1 MEKDIWEETNFYGV
15 VDELEDKYSDDEKK
29 EIKNRLIDKYGDNLS
44 ATIFRDDDFFTNF
57 INSIPSQEQDQ
68 YIENTINYAFNGKN
82 KKMYNPNY
90 VIVARRAVPSY
101 ESKPENF
108 WSVDP
113 NEPLNGLGN
122 EIQKEQRLH
131 SVIMVST
138 LGKLIEHGIVTTN
151 RGVSDGEIAI
161 DPNKNFNDFLFMY
174 KPQREFYQL
183 VDYLE
188 KGGMKRETL
197 LEQLRATATDRA
209 IKQGLPIKAKSDNL
223 ISLDDVEESTLDQ
236 TTSEINAEVQY
247 LKQREKDQTLEQEE
261 WGKEEDW

>member
-1 MEKDIWEETNFYGV
+1 MDKDIWEETNFYGV
-15 VDELEDKYSDDEKK
+15 VDEFVDKFSDNEKK
-29 EIKNRLIDKYGDNLS
+29 DIRKRLTDKFGDKLS

-57 INSIPSQEQDQ
+57 INSVPSEEQEH
-68 YIENTINYAFNGKN
+68 YIENTINYAYNGKQ
-82 KKMYNPNY
+82 KKEYNPNY

-113 NEPLNGLGN
+113 NEPLNGLSN

-138 LGKLIEHGIVTTN
+138 LGKLIEHGIVSTN

-161 DPNKNFNDFLFMY
+161 DPNKNFSDFLFMY

-188 KGGMKRETL
+188 KGGIKREKL
-197 LEQLRATATDRA
+197 LEQLKDTAVERA
-209 IKQGLPIKAKSDNL
+209 IKQGLPIKAKNEAP
-223 ISLDDVEESTLDQ
+223 ISLDDIEESTKDE
-236 TTSEINAEVQY
+236 TISDINAEVQY
-247 LKQREKDQTLEQEE
+247 LKQREEDKTFDQEE

>member
-15 VDELEDKYSDDEKK
+15 VDELEDKYSDTEKK
-29 EIKNRLIDKYGDNLS
+29 EIKDRLIAKFGDNLS
-44 ATIFRDDDFFTNF
+44 ATIFRDEDFFTNF
-57 INSIPSQEQDQ
+57 INSIPLEEQDQ
-68 YIENTINYAFNGKN
+68 YIENTINYALNGKS
-82 KKMYNPNY
+82 KKQYDPSY

-108 WSVDP
+108 WSTDP

-122 EIQKEQRLH
+122 EIPKEQRLH

-161 DPNKNFNDFLFMY
+161 DPNKNFSDFLFMY

-188 KGGMKRETL
+188 KGGIKRETL
-197 LEQLRATATDRA
+197 LEQLRATATGRA
-209 IKQGLPIKAKSDNL
+209 INQGLSIKTKIEDS
-223 ISLDDVEESTLDQ
+223 ISLDNIEESTLDQ
-236 TTSEINAEVQY
+236 TLSDINAEVQY
-247 LKQREKDQTLEQEE
+247 LKQREKEKTLEHEA
-261 WGKEEDW
+261 WGKDEDW

>member
-15 VDELEDKYSDDEKK
+15 VDELEDKYSDTEKK
-29 EIKNRLIDKYGDNLS
+29 EIKDRLIAKFGDKLS
-44 ATIFRDDDFFTNF
+44 ATMFRNKDFFTNF
-57 INSIPSQEQDQ
+57 INSIPLEEQDQ
-68 YIENTINYAFNGKN
+68 YVENTINYAFRN
-82 KKMYNPNY
+82 KDNKQYDPNY

-122 EIQKEQRLH
+122 EIPKEQRLH

-138 LGKLIEHGIVTTN
+138 LGRLIKHGIVTTN
-151 RGVSDGEIAI
+151 RGVSDGEVAI
-161 DPNKNFNDFLFMY
+161 NPNKNFSDFLFMY

-188 KGGMKRETL
+188 NGGIKREEL
-197 LEQLRATATDRA
+197 LEQLRATATERA
-209 IKQGLPIKAKSDNL
+209 IRQGLPIEVKSKTS
-223 ISLDDVEESTLDQ
+223 ISLDNIEESTLTQ
-236 TTSEINAEVQY
+236 TTSDINAEVQY
-247 LKQREKDQTLEQEE
+247 LKQREKDKTLEQDD